1 MDKEGM
7 VESRMDKERTMN
19 KETKVLN
26 EGNVNKKKKVDSGQG
41 GEGIQGEK

>member
-26 EGNVNKKKKVDSGQG
+26 EENVNKKKKVDSGQG